1 MHSAAPSFPARLAAI
16 DVGSNAI
23 RLLAGEFS
31 GLSHWRELHSE
42 RAPVRLGEEAF
53 RAGRLSEEA
62 MERGLGAL
70 AGFRRRLDESRVP
83 YYRAV
88 ATSAVR
94 ESGNGSEFAR
104 RVKER
109 CGLELEAID
118 GAEEAR
124 LSWVAIR
131 RRVALRDRAW
141 LVMDLG
147 GGSLEL
153 SLVDAERLHW
163 TESYPLGTV
172 RLLERVGGAR
182 DADAARE
189 AVGATEAMHGAAE
202 AVRRAGSVGLI
213 ATGGNA
219 ETLAG
224 LARPSRD
231 GLGVQRLPLSRLR
244 ELLEGL
250 AALSPRER
258 TERHGLRPDRADVI
272 VPAAA
277 VYERVAVH
285 AGVEEILVPV
295 VGVREGLLLD
305 TADRL
310 FRSATPAEEARP

>member
-31 GLSHWRELHSE
+31 GLSHWRVLHAE

-62 MERGLGAL
+62 MEQALEAL
-70 AGFRRRLDESRVP
+70 AGFRRHLDASRVP
-83 YYRAV
+83 HYRAV

-94 ESGNGSEFAR
+94 ESGNGATFAS

-131 RRVALRDRAW
+131 RRVALRDGAW

-182 DADAARE
+182 DADEARAAVE
-189 AVGATEAMHGAAE
+189 AVEAMRGAE
-202 AVRRAGSVGLI
+202 DAVRRTRCLGLV

-224 LARPSRD
+224 LAHPSRD

-250 AALSPRER
+250 AALSPQAR

-277 VYERVAVH
+277 VYERVAAV
-285 AGVEEILVPV
+285 AGAEEILVPA

-305 TADRL
+305 AADRL
-310 FRSATPAEEARP
+310 FRSATPAEEARR